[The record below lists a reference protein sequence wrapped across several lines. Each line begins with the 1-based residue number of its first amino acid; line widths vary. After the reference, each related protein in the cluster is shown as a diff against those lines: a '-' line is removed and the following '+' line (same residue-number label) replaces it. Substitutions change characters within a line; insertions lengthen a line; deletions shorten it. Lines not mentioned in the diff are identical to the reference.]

1 MYFVPR
7 QSEKKTSNFHHIY
20 DICILSYMH
29 IYDIYLHDEY
39 SFFYNYY
46 NLYYVLKQMEMKRKK
61 KLILKNQK

>member
-1 MYFVPR
+1 
-7 QSEKKTSNFHHIY
+7 
-20 DICILSYMH
+20 MH